1 MDVRARWSLT
11 LLAAAAVV
19 TFVGLGRWQWDRGVE
34 RRAQWEDF
42 DATGPALPADSRDLG
57 ALPRFQRVA
66 LTGRYDTGHQFVL
79 DNRTREGRAGYEVLT
94 PLELGD
100 GRAVLVN
107 RGWLPFSGYRD
118 RFPNVAFEGRASEVV
133 TGRLDRLPSAGL
145 ASGRAAPGPGD
156 DWPKLVSF
164 PSMEQLAGALGRELE
179 PWIVLLDERAP
190 HGFARAWRP
199 PGLEPARHFSYAVQ
213 WWGLAALAATLWIVL
228 GFRRERR

>member
-34 RRAQWEDF
+34 RRAQWAGF

-66 LTGRYDTGHQFVL
+66 LTGRYDIGHQFVL

-118 RFPNVAFEGRASEVV
+118 RLPNLAFEASAGAVV

-145 ASGRAAPGPGD
+145 ASGRAAPGSGD

-179 PWIVLLDERAP
+179 PWIVLLDEQAA

-228 GFRRERR
+228 ALRRERR